1 VKFRRPRVSW
11 SEFECPASR
20 RATWTRLPPTTLHPS
35 PSGSA
40 KQCDAELVFMPQ
52 EERDNRENMT
62 NRGFKP
68 YGTPPPL
75 DLDEY
80 KDSFE
85 LWEKQWEIFLV
96 LSTIDTVLDTP
107 ARPKYKLNTLLSCIS
122 KQTLQIVLTMG
133 LTTAELEDH
142 ETVIKKMKERC
153 NAGRNKHVWR
163 QQFAGRKQRPGE
175 AADNWLCDLRTEVF
189 IRNRLLRRMRSYTH
203 PRTNCFWSTR

>member
-1 VKFRRPRVSW
+1 MFLGANSSAQRVGEPRG
-11 SEFECPASR
+11 
-20 RATWTRLPPTTLHPS
+20 RLPPTTLHPS

-75 DLDEY
+75 DLGEY

-96 LSTIDTVLDTP
+96 LSAIDTGCTRTTKIQTKHLALMYIQANIAVVSPMVKTICRVG
-107 ARPKYKLNTLLSCIS
+107 RP
-122 KQTLQIVLTMG
+122 
-133 LTTAELEDH
+133 
-142 ETVIKKMKERC
+142 
-153 NAGRNKHVWR
+153 
-163 QQFAGRKQRPGE
+163 
-175 AADNWLCDLRTEVF
+175 
-189 IRNRLLRRMRSYTH
+189 
-203 PRTNCFWSTR
+203 